1 MLMSLPIPSW
11 NTLHPLVIH
20 FPIALLLIAP
30 LFVVLAVR
38 GSRDKQRIFLWSAL
52 ILLALGTA
60 SLYMAMG
67 TGKAASKLVART
79 PEINATLEYHRT
91 LAKEA
96 AITFTVVTAT
106 FALILLISKFDI
118 RASDLTLL
126 LPLSCIVSYLIGVVL
141 LVVAAHNGARLVH
154 QLGVRSINAIR

>member
-1 MLMSLPIPSW
+1 MLMLLPIPSW

-38 GSRDKQRIFLWSAL
+38 GSKEKQRTFLWSAL

-60 SLYMAMG
+60 SLYLAIG
-67 TGKAASKLVART
+67 TGKAASNLVPRT
-79 PEINATLEYHRT
+79 PEINAILEYHRT
-91 LAKEA
+91 LARET
-96 AITFTVVTAT
+96 AITFTVATAA

-118 RASDLTLL
+118 RASDLTPL
-126 LPLSCIVSYLIGVVL
+126 LPLTFIVSYLIGVVL
-141 LVVAAHNGARLVH
+141 LIVAAHNGARLVH
-154 QLGVRSINAIR
+154 ELGVHSINAIR